1 VPVSSSS
8 QSDVF
13 ASVQKISLCNLYSD
27 AFSPLFRY
35 PYHPIFVVD
44 VPSVMARETNVYL
57 FGDQTNSF
65 DTGLRRLLL
74 IKENVILT
82 SFFERVHYA
91 LRLEIGKLGIFE
103 RELFPRFTSLGDL
116 LARYRESE
124 NNAAL
129 ESALTAIHQLGS
141 FIW

>member
-1 VPVSSSS
+1 
-8 QSDVF
+8 
-13 ASVQKISLCNLYSD
+13 VQKIKHSQLYSGT
-27 AFSPLFRY
+27 FLLGFRY
-35 PYHPIFVVD
+35 SCHPVFLADDNSI
-44 VPSVMARETNVYL
+44 MARETNVYL
-57 FGDQTNSF
+57 FGDQTTSF

-91 LRLEIGKLGIFE
+91 LRLEIGELGIFE
-103 RELFPRFTSLGDL
+103 RELFPRFTSIGDL

-124 NNAAL
+124 NNPAL

>member
-1 VPVSSSS
+1 MFLADDNS
-8 QSDVF
+8 
-13 ASVQKISLCNLYSD
+13 I
-27 AFSPLFRY
+27 
-35 PYHPIFVVD
+35 
-44 VPSVMARETNVYL
+44 MARETNVYL
-57 FGDQTNSF
+57 FGDQTTSF

-91 LRLEIGKLGIFE
+91 LRLEIGELGIFE
-103 RELFPRFTSLGDL
+103 RELFPRFTSIGDL

-124 NNAAL
+124 NNPAL
-129 ESALTAIHQLGS
+129 KSALTAIHQLGS